1 VTPAPGRRGTRR
13 LRGLLAGLQAL
24 NARIDVV
31 AAAVVTATVATM
43 FLVVVAQVF
52 CRYVLDASLV
62 WAEEAA
68 RYLLVLTTFA
78 GASVAMRRG
87 AHMTVHL
94 VVSALPA
101 GGRSVAEALA
111 QTACCLVYAVLVRHG
126 LALAGAN
133 FDQAS
138 PALGLPLGAV
148 YLLIPLAGLLL
159 GLQAVERIALVLAG
173 GPPAPPAR
181 ESAGGGR

>member
-1 VTPAPGRRGTRR
+1 VTPDLLGGGRRGLRALAAR
-13 LRGLLAGLQAL
+13 LRLL
-24 NARIDVV
+24 NARLDAA
-31 AAAVVTATVATM
+31 AAAVVMVAVAAM
-43 FLVVVAQVF
+43 FVVVVTQVF

-68 RYLLVLTTFA
+68 RYLLVLTTFG

-101 GGRSVAEALA
+101 AGRSVADVLA
-111 QTACCLVYAVLVRHG
+111 QAACCLVYAVLVRHG
-126 LALAGAN
+126 LALAEAN
-133 FDQAS
+133 FNQAS

-148 YLLIPLAGLLL
+148 YLLIPLVGLLL
-159 GLQAVERIALVLAG
+159 GLQAVERIAALLVGEPPPRVPAG
-173 GPPAPPAR
+173 VGL
-181 ESAGGGR
+181 S

>member
-1 VTPAPGRRGTRR
+1 VIPDRPGGGRRGLPRLAAR
-13 LRGLLAGLQAL
+13 LRTL
-24 NARIDVV
+24 NARLD
-31 AAAVVTATVATM
+31 AAAVAVVTTTVAAM
-43 FLVVVAQVF
+43 FLVVIAQVF

-68 RYLLVLTTFA
+68 RYLLVLTTFV

-87 AHMTVHL
+87 AHMTVRF

-101 GGRSVAEALA
+101 AGRGLADALA
-111 QTACCLVYAVLVRHG
+111 QGACCLVYAVLVRHG
-126 LALAGAN
+126 LALADAN
-133 FDQAS
+133 FTQAS

-159 GLQAVERIALVLAG
+159 GLQAIERIAALLVG
-173 GPPAPPAR
+173 GEPAPGFQADIGV
-181 ESAGGGR
+181 S